1 LGGEVKRN
9 FKRVCVYCSSS
20 DDVDA
25 LYFDAA
31 RALGRLLAQRSI
43 GVVFGGGRV
52 GLMGALAN
60 GALESGGEV
69 LGVIPKRLMELELG
83 QQGLTRLDIVSGMH
97 ERKQRMADLSDAFI
111 ALPGGVGTLEE
122 LFEAV
127 TWSQLNFHVKPVGL
141 LNVAG
146 YYDHLLAFFETAIQQ
161 SFVRPIHRNLL
172 LSDDEPV
179 RLLERLATT
188 EIPSIESWLPQ
199 PDDEAARS

>member
-1 LGGEVKRN
+1 MKRN

-20 DDVDA
+20 DEVDPV
-25 LYFDAA
+25 YFEAA
-31 RALGRLLAQRSI
+31 RALGALLAQRSM

-52 GLMGALAN
+52 GLMGAVAN
-60 GALESGGEV
+60 GALEAGGEV
-69 LGVIPKRLMELELG
+69 FGVIPERLMELELG
-83 QQGLTRLDIVSGMH
+83 HQGLTALDVVPGMH

-127 TWSQLNFHVKPVGL
+127 TWSQLNFHLKPVGL

-161 SFVRPIHRNLL
+161 RFVRPIHRNLL
-172 LSDDEPV
+172 IDDIDAA
-179 RLLERLATT
+179 RLLERLAVAD
-188 EIPSIESWLPQ
+188 IPKIESWLSRR
-199 PDDEAARS
+199 DEPLA